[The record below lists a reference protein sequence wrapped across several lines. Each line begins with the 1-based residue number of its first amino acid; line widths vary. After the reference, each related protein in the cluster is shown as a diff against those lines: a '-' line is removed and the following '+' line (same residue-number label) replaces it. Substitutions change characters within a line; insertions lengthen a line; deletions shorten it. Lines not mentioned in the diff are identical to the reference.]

1 MAKFETDV
9 GLDDFMSDLSSVD
22 IAMFAPVALEKA
34 SPLVVEKMQQL
45 SRPHKKS
52 GKMYKSIKAQKPNKK
67 KDGYSLFVGAS
78 GVDKKTGVRNMEK
91 MAYLEF
97 GVKSHNQKPTP
108 VITPTVEATRTKV
121 CDSMQET
128 FDEYAKGL
136 NL

>member
-1 MAKFETDV
+1 
-9 GLDDFMSDLSSVD
+9 
-22 IAMFAPVALEKA
+22 
-34 SPLVVEKMQQL
+34 
-45 SRPHKKS
+45 
-52 GKMYKSIKAQKPNKK
+52 MYKSIKAQKPNKK

>member
-22 IAMFAPVALEKA
+22 LAMFAPVALEKA
-34 SPLVVEKMQQL
+34 SPIVLEKMQQL
-45 SRPHKKS
+45 SKPHKKS
-52 GKMYKSIKAQKPNKK
+52 GKMYKSIKAQKPTRG
-67 KDGYSLFVGAS
+67 KDSYSLFVGPS

-97 GVKSHNQKPTP
+97 GVKAHKQKATP

-128 FDEYAKGL
+128 FNKYMKGL
-136 NL
+136 DL